1 MAPRQYII
9 EAVAVTSDQQQ
20 QIDSALVRL
29 AAEGIWVTSQ
39 QERNTQTGA
48 ALTTINT
55 AVRYNQSKAV

>member
-39 QERNTQTGA
+39 QERNTQTGG
-48 ALTTINT
+48 ALTALSTS
-55 AVRYNQSKAV
+55 ARYNQSKAV